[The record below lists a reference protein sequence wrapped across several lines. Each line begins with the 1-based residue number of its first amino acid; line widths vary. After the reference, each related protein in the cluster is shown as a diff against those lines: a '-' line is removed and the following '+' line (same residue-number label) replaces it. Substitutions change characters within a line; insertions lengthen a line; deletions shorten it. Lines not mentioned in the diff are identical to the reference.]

1 MMYVVVC
8 KAATHCAV
16 SLLNALEHGPDPG
29 YYGPFREKSNP
40 SARRGRKATGP
51 PTRVSP
57 AGPSK
62 EQPMR
67 KIGKPGNANDWLRF
81 IVQNSSDIV
90 MVVDPDGTFRYASPA
105 FGRILGYDPGEASG
119 KNLFDLV
126 HPDDVPR
133 VLEGTKRVASR
144 GVPDGTD
151 VVEYRFRHKDG
162 SWKWMEGRVTDRQAD
177 PVVGGIVVNAR
188 DLTERKGSEERLRE
202 AEQKYRT
209 LVEQIPVVTY
219 IDRADGSDTPL
230 YTSPQIEGLLG
241 YAPEEGSGVR
251 LWREHLHSEDRERVL
266 AADERFERA
275 DEKRFG
281 AEYRLIAKDGSV
293 VWVLEDAVLVKDATG
308 SPLYW
313 QGILYDITERKEA
326 EKWLE
331 HRTLHDL
338 LTDLPNRLLLLDR
351 LGHALARTEREG
363 RGQVAVLFIDLER
376 FKVIN
381 DSLGHEAGDK
391 LLVAVGERLKG
402 CLRPEDT
409 LARFSGDEFVVLVE
423 DVESPEQAIR
433 VAERIHTDVLES
445 SFVLEGREIYVGTSV
460 GIALGNARTKSA
472 EDLLRNADMAMY
484 RAKREGSGYSM
495 FDPALYEWAVRRL
508 QLENDLRRAI
518 EGEELVLHYQ
528 PIFDLDNQ
536 GVWGVE
542 ALVRWQHPERGLVM
556 PEEFIPLG
564 EETGLIAPMGR
575 WVLEEACRRTKE
587 WQQSY
592 PRSAPLG
599 VIVNFSA
606 TQLRHPD
613 CVRSIEEALTTS
625 GLDTG
630 SLILDVTESTFLDVF
645 ENDTLPLKRIEKLG
659 VKIFI
664 DDFGTGYSSLSYLKR
679 LPASAL
685 KIDKSFVAGLG
696 EDSEDTAIVRMVV
709 DLAHTLGLESIA
721 EGVENEEQVRLLG
734 GMGCKYAQG
743 YYWQRPCTA
752 EKLEKMLAAGI

>member
-1 MMYVVVC
+1 MI
-8 KAATHCAV
+8 
-16 SLLNALEHGPDPG
+16 S
-29 YYGPFREKSNP
+29 
-40 SARRGRKATGP
+40 
-51 PTRVSP
+51 
-57 AGPSK
+57 
-62 EQPMR
+62 
-67 KIGKPGNANDWLRF
+67 
-81 IVQNSSDIV
+81 
-90 MVVDPDGTFRYASPA
+90 
-105 FGRILGYDPGEASG
+105 
-119 KNLFDLV
+119 
-126 HPDDVPR
+126 
-133 VLEGTKRVASR
+133 
-144 GVPDGTD
+144 
-151 VVEYRFRHKDG
+151 
-162 SWKWMEGRVTDRQAD
+162 
-177 PVVGGIVVNAR
+177 
-188 DLTERKGSEERLRE
+188 
-202 AEQKYRT
+202 
-209 LVEQIPVVTY
+209 
-219 IDRADGSDTPL
+219 
-230 YTSPQIEGLLG
+230 
-241 YAPEEGSGVR
+241 
-251 LWREHLHSEDRERVL
+251 
-266 AADERFERA
+266 
-275 DEKRFG
+275 
-281 AEYRLIAKDGSV
+281 
-293 VWVLEDAVLVKDATG
+293 
-308 SPLYW
+308 
-313 QGILYDITERKEA
+313 QGIERKEA
-326 EKWLE
+326 EERLKYQAF
-331 HRTLHDL
+331 HDP
-338 LTDLPNRLLLLDR
+338 LTDLPNRQLFVDR

-363 RGQVAVLFIDLER
+363 RGQVAVLFMDLDR

-381 DSLGHEAGDK
+381 DSLGHEAGDR
-391 LLVAVGERLKG
+391 LLVAVAERLKG
-402 CLRPEDT
+402 CMRPEDT

-592 PRSAPLG
+592 PSSAPLG

-696 EDSEDTAIVRMVV
+696 RTPRTRRSCGWWSI
-709 DLAHTLGLESIA
+709 LPTL
-721 EGVENEEQVRLLG
+721 
-734 GMGCKYAQG
+734 
-743 YYWQRPCTA
+743 
-752 EKLEKMLAAGI
+752 